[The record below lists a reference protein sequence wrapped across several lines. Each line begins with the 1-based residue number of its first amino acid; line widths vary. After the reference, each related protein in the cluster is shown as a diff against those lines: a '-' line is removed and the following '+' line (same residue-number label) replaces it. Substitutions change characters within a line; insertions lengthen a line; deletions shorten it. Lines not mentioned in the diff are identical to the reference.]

1 MHPAST
7 AQTTKC
13 GACRTSLRTC
23 EVPRMNAG
31 TLQRA
36 RKTPNTMM
44 RETVMGEISGL
55 TSLMGASAPPS
66 QAPAAKPQ
74 KMPSACRLRRR
85 VACMGAGLPGV
96 GPDSRAVSFM
106 SAEAVQKQE
115 SADEDGE
122 GNPEVDVGC
131 DHEEQVAG
139 NRADD
144 RGFRQWSNL
153 VGA

>member
-74 KMPSACRLRRR
+74 KMPKACRLRRR
-85 VACMGAGLPGV
+85 VACTGVFAGGTACAVPEGEFNGACPEGKG
-96 GPDSRAVSFM
+96 RREER
-106 SAEAVQKQE
+106 SAEDRKSTRSE
-115 SADEDGE
+115 LRGTDYW
-122 GNPEVDVGC
+122 
-131 DHEEQVAG
+131 
-139 NRADD
+139 NR
-144 RGFRQWSNL
+144 RPGSETLQPRNG
-153 VGA
+153 VC